1 MHFLTIVKPGPAPP
15 PVDLVRSAEEWI
27 DGKLSDGTFECC
39 YAFVEG
45 GGFSVGEADSLEGLM
60 DDLLDYPL
68 RRSSSS
74 TCARWWESTTRSS
87 GTSRWPSGWQRK
99 WADAVSRSPRPRA
112 AVSGPFT
119 PP

>member
-68 RRSSSS
+68 
-74 TCARWWESTTRSS
+74 
-87 GTSRWPSGWQRK
+87 
-99 WADAVSRSPRPRA
+99 SPFVEFDVRPLVGIDHAFERYIEMAERMA
-112 AVSGPFT
+112 AQVG
-119 PP
+119 